1 MQPIDTIAVRAGS
14 AAVTLYSRH
23 SQTKRRVGSFLLSTA
38 ARDLCL
44 IARSRSL
51 RIAPSCR
58 LLRRHSPTKRRVG
71 SFLLSTAARD
81 PLFGALVTLRTF
93 RPSLSSATP
102 PQYCP
107 LASANAANAGVLP
120 C

>member
-14 AAVTLYSRH
+14 AVVTLYSRH
-23 SQTKRRVGSFLLSTA
+23 SQTKRRF
-38 ARDLCL
+38 
-44 IARSRSL
+44 
-51 RIAPSCR
+51 
-58 LLRRHSPTKRRVG
+58 G

-81 PLFGALVTLRTF
+81 PLFGALVTQRTF
-93 RPSLSSATP
+93 RPSLSSPTP